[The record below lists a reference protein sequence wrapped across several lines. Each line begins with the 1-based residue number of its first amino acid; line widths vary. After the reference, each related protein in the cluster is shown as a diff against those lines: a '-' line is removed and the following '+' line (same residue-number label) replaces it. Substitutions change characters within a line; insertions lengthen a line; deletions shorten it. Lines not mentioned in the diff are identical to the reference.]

1 MTEALRSLGVAR
13 LRFVLVDTSAIEYP
27 IRMARSTAALQVTH
41 DADGRTM
48 HDVVIIG
55 AGAAGLMAAR
65 ELSRAGKRVVVLEGS
80 HRVGGRVLTLFE
92 TRAGMPIEL
101 GAEFVHGDAPVTSRL
116 LDEARL
122 ATVPVSGKHVRSDD
136 GELSPQ
142 GPIWAR
148 MARVFALMSKR
159 RKIDRSFQDFLDT
172 RPGGAR
178 LARDRELADAFVQ
191 GFDGADPTLIS
202 ERSLAEQG
210 NPTEGAATARRIVN
224 GYAALIVHLDREV
237 AGRVR
242 LQTMATR
249 IEWGDTG
256 VRVEDTT
263 GTTHSAR
270 AVVLTVPLPALQDDA
285 LRIEPE
291 ITALRRAAS
300 QLVMGHVARVNVVVR
315 ERFWEEKAR
324 ELAFVHAPRRPLTVW
339 WTQHPVQA
347 PMLVGWAGGP
357 AAQALT
363 KSGAVADAALAELAH
378 VFRMKRARTESL
390 VESIHWHD
398 WSGDPFTKGAYSYV
412 GVGGVSAPRTL
423 ARSIG
428 GRVFVAGEA
437 TDAESGGTVEA
448 ALASGERAAK
458 GVLRALA
465 D

>member
-1 MTEALRSLGVAR
+1 MERSM
-13 LRFVLVDTSAIEYP
+13 SS
-27 IRMARSTAALQVTH
+27 IRVTRN
-41 DADGRTM
+41 ASEPTM
-48 HDVVIIG
+48 HDVIVIG

-65 ELSRAGKRVVVLEGS
+65 ELTHAGKQVVVLEAS

-92 TRAGMPIEL
+92 ERAGVPIEL
-101 GAEFVHGDAPVTSRL
+101 GAEFVHGDAPTTTRL

-122 ATVPVSGKHVRSDD
+122 ATVPVSGEHVRSDN

-142 GPIWAR
+142 GPIWKR
-148 MARVFALMSKR
+148 MSRVFALMSKR
-159 RKIDRSFQDFLDT
+159 RKTDRSFQEFLDT

-210 NPTEGAATARRIVN
+210 DPTEGAATARRVVN

-237 AGRVR
+237 SSFVR
-242 LQTMATR
+242 LNCRAQR
-249 IEWGDTG
+249 IEWGDAG
-256 VRVEDTT
+256 VRVVDAT

-270 AVVLTVPLPALQDDA
+270 AVVIALPLPMLQDGT

-291 ITALRRAAS
+291 IPALRNAANR
-300 QLVMGHVARVNVVVR
+300 LVMGHVARTCVVVR
-315 ERFWEEKAR
+315 ERFWEEKTQ
-324 ELAFVHAPRRPLTVW
+324 ELSFVHAPRRPFTVW
-339 WTQHPVQA
+339 WTQHPIQA
-347 PMLVGWAGGP
+347 PVLVGWAGGP
-357 AAQALT
+357 AAQQLT
-363 KSGAVADAALAELAH
+363 RSGTLEEVVLAELAH
-378 VFRMKRARTESL
+378 VFRMRRARTESI

-398 WSGDPFTKGAYSYV
+398 WSSDPLVRGAYSYV

-423 ARSIG
+423 ARSIA

-448 ALASGERAAK
+448 ALASGERAARA
-458 GVLRALA
+458 VVRALA
-465 D
+465 V

>member
-1 MTEALRSLGVAR
+1 MERAATSVRVTRAGSEAEA
-13 LRFVLVDTSAIEYP
+13 
-27 IRMARSTAALQVTH
+27 
-41 DADGRTM
+41 
-48 HDVVIIG
+48 HDVIVIG

-65 ELSRAGKRVVVLEGS
+65 ELTRARKRVLVLEGS

-101 GAEFVHGDAPVTSRL
+101 GAEFVHGDAPTTTRL

-122 ATVPVSGKHVRSDD
+122 ATVPVSGEHVRSDD
-136 GELSPQ
+136 GELTPQ

-159 RKIDRSFQDFLDT
+159 RKTDRSFQDFLDT

-210 NPTEGAATARRIVN
+210 NPTEGAATARRIVQ
-224 GYAALIVHLDREV
+224 GYAALVVHLEREV

-242 LQTMATR
+242 LQTVATR
-249 IEWGDTG
+249 IAWGDAG
-256 VRVEDTT
+256 VRVIDAT
-263 GTTHSAR
+263 GTTHAAR
-270 AVVLTVPLPALQDDA
+270 AVVLAVPLPALQDDA
-285 LRIEPE
+285 LRIEPD
-291 ITALRRAAS
+291 IPSLRRAAR

-315 ERFWEEKAR
+315 ERFWEEKTR
-324 ELAFVHAPRRPLTVW
+324 ELAFVHAPRRQLTVW

-347 PMLVGWAGGP
+347 PLLVGWAGGP
-357 AAQALT
+357 AARALT
-363 KSGAVADAALAELAH
+363 TSGAIEDVALSELAH
-378 VFRMKRARTESL
+378 VFRMRRARAESL

-398 WSGDPFTKGAYSYV
+398 WSSDPFVRGAYSDV

-423 ARSIG
+423 ARSVAR
-428 GRVFVAGEA
+428 RVFVAGEA
-437 TDAESGGTVEA
+437 TDTESGGTVEA
-448 ALASGERAAK
+448 ALASGERAARS
-458 GVLRALA
+458 VLRVLA
-465 D
+465 N

>member
-1 MTEALRSLGVAR
+1 MERAATSVRVTRAGSEAEA
-13 LRFVLVDTSAIEYP
+13 
-27 IRMARSTAALQVTH
+27 
-41 DADGRTM
+41 
-48 HDVVIIG
+48 HDVIVIG

-65 ELSRAGKRVVVLEGS
+65 ELTRARKRVLVLEGS

-101 GAEFVHGDAPVTSRL
+101 GAEFVHGDAPTTTRL

-122 ATVPVSGKHVRSDD
+122 ATVPVSGEHVRSDD
-136 GELSPQ
+136 GELTPQ

-159 RKIDRSFQDFLDT
+159 RKTDRSFQDFLDT

-210 NPTEGAATARRIVN
+210 NPAEGAAAARRIVQ
-224 GYAALIVHLDREV
+224 GYAALIVHLEREV

-242 LQTMATR
+242 LQTVATR
-249 IEWGDTG
+249 IAWGDGG
-256 VRVEDTT
+256 VRVVDAT
-263 GTTHSAR
+263 GATHAAR
-270 AVVLTVPLPALQDDA
+270 AVVLAVPLPALQDDA

-291 ITALRRAAS
+291 IPSLRRAANR
-300 QLVMGHVARVNVVVR
+300 LVMGHVARVNVVVR
-315 ERFWEEKAR
+315 ERFWEEKTR
-324 ELAFVHAPRRPLTVW
+324 ELAFVHAPRRRLTVW

-347 PMLVGWAGGP
+347 PLLVGWAGGP

-363 KSGAVADAALAELAH
+363 MSGAIEDVALSELAH
-378 VFRMKRARTESL
+378 VFRMRRARGESL

-398 WSGDPFTKGAYSYV
+398 WSGDPFVRGAYSYV
-412 GVGGVSAPRTL
+412 GVGGTSAPRTL
-423 ARSIG
+423 ARSVA

-437 TDAESGGTVEA
+437 TATESGGTVEA
-448 ALASGERAAK
+448 ALASGERAARS
-458 GVLRALA
+458 VLRVLA
-465 D
+465 K

>member
-1 MTEALRSLGVAR
+1 MGRSATSVRVAR
-13 LRFVLVDTSAIEYP
+13 TDSGTE
-27 IRMARSTAALQVTH
+27 T
-41 DADGRTM
+41 
-48 HDVVIIG
+48 HDVVVIG

-65 ELSRAGKRVVVLEGS
+65 ELTRAGKRVVVLEGS

-101 GAEFVHGDAPVTSRL
+101 GAEFVHGDAPTTTRL

-122 ATVPVSGKHVRSDD
+122 ATVPVTGEHVRSDD
-136 GELSPQ
+136 GELTPQ

-159 RKIDRSFQDFLDT
+159 RKTDRSFQDFLDT

-202 ERSLAEQG
+202 ERSLAAQG
-210 NPTEGAATARRIVN
+210 NPTEGASTARRIVQ
-224 GYAALIVHLDREV
+224 GYAALIVHLEREV

-242 LQTMATR
+242 LQTVATR
-249 IEWGDTG
+249 IEWSDGG
-256 VRVEDTT
+256 VRVVDAT
-263 GTTHSAR
+263 GTTHVAR
-270 AVVLTVPLPALQDDA
+270 AVVIAVPLPGLQDDS

-291 ITALRRAAS
+291 IPALRRAAS
-300 QLVMGHVARVNVVVR
+300 QLVMGHVARVSVVVR
-315 ERFWEEKAR
+315 ERFWEQKTN
-324 ELAFVHAPRRPLTVW
+324 ELAFLHAPRRPLTVW
-339 WTQHPVQA
+339 WTQHPVQT

-357 AAQALT
+357 SAQALT
-363 KSGAVADAALAELAH
+363 KSGAVADVALAELAH
-378 VFRMKRARTESL
+378 VFGMRRARAESL

-398 WSGDPFTKGAYSYV
+398 WSGDPFVRGAYSYI

-423 ARSIG
+423 ARSVG

-437 TDAESGGTVEA
+437 TDSESGGTVEA
-448 ALASGERAAK
+448 ALTSGERAARS
-458 GVLRALA
+458 VLRALA
-465 D
+465 E